1 MISAQ
6 NLKQVRVELT
16 WTAPFSDVPA
26 DNYDLD
32 ACAFLLDGSGKLP
45 RDEFFVF
52 YNNLRSPADA
62 VVLKADDIDGG
73 DGEVMLVNLE
83 KVPEG
88 VERILFLVTIYNA
101 EERMQSFD
109 NVADASISIY
119 DRTDGKLILRSP
131 LGDVASGSTAVEF
144 GEIIRNER
152 GHWLFRPLGKGS
164 CAGLADYV
172 AKYSANN

>member
-6 NLKQVRVELT
+6 NIKQVRVELE
-16 WTAPFSDVPA
+16 WTAPVSDIPA

-32 ACAFLLDGSGKLP
+32 ACAFLLDRSGKLP

-73 DGEVMLVNLE
+73 DGEVMLINLE
-83 KVPEG
+83 KVPEE

-131 LGDVASGSTAVEF
+131 LGNVAPGSTAVEF
-144 GEIIRNER
+144 GEIIRNVP
-152 GHWLFRPLGKGS
+152 GDWAFHPLAKGS
-164 CAGLADYV
+164 RAVLADFV
-172 AKYSANN
+172 AKYSVNN